1 MFESLCIDH
10 LQRCGASKK

>member
-10 LQRCGASKK
+10 LQRCG